1 MDYEKLG
8 KNIRKYRIMR
18 GLKQE
23 ELAAAAGCSSSHI
36 GQIENARGIPSLE
49 MVVKIANVLQVTP
62 DQLLLDSSDVSETIY
77 MKEIEDRL
85 KKLPTSTKIMAC
97 DAIADLLDIV
107 ERLHK

>member
-49 MVVKIANVLQVTP
+49 M
-62 DQLLLDSSDVSETIY
+62 SF
-77 MKEIEDRL
+77 RL
-85 KKLPTSTKIMAC
+85 RRISYCWIHLMFLRQSI
-97 DAIADLLDIV
+97 
-107 ERLHK
+107 